1 MDVWE
6 EQTAA
11 RPRAEPSISHRRE
24 ARRQVTA
31 AAAGKLRDG
40 LRLDNNNK
48 KKKNGAYFEGSL
60 SVLIHCVS
68 DGLEKCG
75 ALKRTARRVPGD

>member
-1 MDVWE
+1 MSQGAVSDEMEEEQDKRREGGRMERMDVWE

-40 LRLDNNNK
+40 LRLDNN
-48 KKKNGAYFEGSL
+48 KKN
-60 SVLIHCVS
+60 
-68 DGLEKCG
+68 
-75 ALKRTARRVPGD
+75 